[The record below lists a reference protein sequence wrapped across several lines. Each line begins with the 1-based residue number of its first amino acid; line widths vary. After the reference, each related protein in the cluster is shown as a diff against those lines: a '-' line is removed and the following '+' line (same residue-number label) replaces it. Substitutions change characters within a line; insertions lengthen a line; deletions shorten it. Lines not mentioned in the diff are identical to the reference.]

1 MTYAAEGLE
10 NAELGKEADAE
21 SVEPD
26 ENGFVIDENGVL
38 TKYTG
43 DAEDVVIPDHVT
55 GIGSYVLQRCN
66 PKSIYIPKSVCEID
80 PSAFAE
86 NRTIS
91 WDDDFYYQLSSLKNL
106 EVASDNPYFSSED
119 GVLYDKNKE
128 TLICCPNGRTGSFIV
143 PAGVSIIESRAFESC
158 QLTSIEISAGVTEIR
173 DTFFCRNALELTEL
187 NVAAGNQ
194 NFSSEDGILYDK
206 DKKTSLTCPGGKIGN
221 VDIPEGV
228 TSIAAFS
235 FAICPNLS
243 YVRIPS
249 SVTSIRGAGFGSSG
263 WLNIIVPPEVTS
275 IEESAFNLSTI
286 IYGKEGSYVQKY
298 AAEKGI
304 TFSTAQPGF
313 EIKDGVLEKY
323 SGMDAEAII
332 PTGVTSIGEYAF
344 GRYRGLTGVTIP
356 AGVTSIGNSAFS
368 GCYEL
373 QNVNISSGVTSIGA
387 NAFSN
392 CRSLTELTIP
402 DGMTSIGEY
411 AFSKC
416 RSLTKIILPE
426 SVTSIGDNAFDSR
439 NENLTIFGK
448 SGSIAETYAKE
459 NNINFSSTGIV
470 SPKTLSDKDVTL
482 SQTSYTYDGT
492 AKTPDVTVK
501 YENTPLTKDADYTV
515 KYQDNVNAGT
525 AKVIVTGTGNY
536 TGTVTKTFTITEADK
551 PEPIVKELSKCT
563 ITISKTAYTYDG
575 TAKEPAVT
583 VKDGAT
589 VLKAGTDYTV
599 AYQDNKNAG
608 TAKAVLTGKGNYKGT
623 VTKTFTITVKK
634 NTSHKA
640 GAYQYKVTGAST
652 VSVTGLTDKKATKV
666 KVPKTVKIGGKSF
679 KVTAIGNNAFKKN
692 KKITSVEIGNNVK
705 TIGTSAFEGC
715 TKLNKASIGTGV
727 TQIGSSAFKNCK
739 KLGTITIK
747 STKLNKVGKNALR
760 GIKSTAKVKVP
771 AKKLSSYKKLF
782 KNKGQGKNVKIV
794 K

>member
-206 DKKTSLTCPGGKIGN
+206 DKKTLLTCPGGKIGN

-249 SVTSIRGAGFGSSG
+249 SVTSI
-263 WLNIIVPPEVTS
+263 
-275 IEESAFNLSTI
+275 
-286 IYGKEGSYVQKY
+286 
-298 AAEKGI
+298 
-304 TFSTAQPGF
+304 
-313 EIKDGVLEKY
+313 
-323 SGMDAEAII
+323 
-332 PTGVTSIGEYAF
+332 GEYAF

-356 AGVTSIGNSAFS
+356 AGVTSIGNRAFS

-492 AKTPDVTVK
+492 AKMPDVTVK
-501 YENTPLTKDADYTV
+501 YGNTPLTKDADYTV

-551 PEPIVKELSKCT
+551 PEPTVKELSKCT

-608 TAKAVLTGKGNYKGT
+608 TAKAVLTGKGNYRNRNENIHNHSKE
-623 VTKTFTITVKK
+623 KHI
-634 NTSHKA
+634 
-640 GAYQYKVTGAST
+640 
-652 VSVTGLTDKKATKV
+652 
-666 KVPKTVKIGGKSF
+666 P
-679 KVTAIGNNAFKKN
+679 
-692 KKITSVEIGNNVK
+692 
-705 TIGTSAFEGC
+705 
-715 TKLNKASIGTGV
+715 
-727 TQIGSSAFKNCK
+727 
-739 KLGTITIK
+739 
-747 STKLNKVGKNALR
+747 
-760 GIKSTAKVKVP
+760 
-771 AKKLSSYKKLF
+771 
-782 KNKGQGKNVKIV
+782 
-794 K
+794 